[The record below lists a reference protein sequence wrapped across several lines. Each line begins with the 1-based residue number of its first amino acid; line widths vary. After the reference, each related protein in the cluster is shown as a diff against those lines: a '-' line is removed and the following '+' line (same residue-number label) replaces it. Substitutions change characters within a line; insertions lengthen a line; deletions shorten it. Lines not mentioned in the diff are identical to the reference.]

1 MVNAARPS
9 SNSDKEIINLRNKF
23 YDWLME
29 KGTLELNVKRDSWL
43 KRKAAEL
50 ADLKPTPATV
60 ELAVNLQALSML
72 WKGYQI
78 SFSIA
83 FQIGLLQ
90 FFPVTLGD
98 NLGIMMQALAEDE
111 PTNFKVIEAFYNC
124 MLTKKEEIYGYSS
137 FQKAIKT
144 ILPKPYQVA
153 MSNFPSLTD
162 LIQIAARQYF
172 MILIAELAEVCQDIG
187 PSIIAHRDNF
197 WEQLEIVSIRD
208 NFQPLIK
215 AYHKFCQYFKDGAPF
230 DKAFEY
236 YELVTSITNDLIQM
250 EGAEAKRIR
259 SAHVD
264 KLVVVQA
271 STSQTKGSNPEESEE
286 RLVNE
291 EVERAMR
298 HKFNLAMNYVEE
310 LHQGLR
316 SGTVRDKFHPTTRAD
331 EEQIHEIATLF
342 RDLMTPQHI
351 KDLQEVDYKINLEVS
366 KTNLPEVVKSK
377 VNALTSIL
385 HTRIRNSKATQSTYS
400 SGESSGELWGKALAE
415 AFSSQL
421 QDHSLATSDD
431 QQLLSNRPSLQN
443 NPVIWR
449 GIKSTIEREFTTIS
463 SANAD
468 ILLDCLRR
476 VQTFFMTQE
485 ISQRIYSVLKGTNDS
500 EKNHLLQWAQN
511 KLNGL
516 QEYPR
521 LITSYELDKLRNV
534 FMNLIKPDSREHSS
548 AEWEQKLCL
557 MVSELSSSDLAMM
570 MVEIVGDFGQLLSAQ
585 RLHRRLEEEV
595 KPSVKPETYS
605 ILQRILPGE
614 DGTTEFQPDEFQQ
627 KKLIEMLETSKG
639 SDIVKFLNC
648 FNLNQ

>member
-78 SFSIA
+78 SFSI
-83 FQIGLLQ
+83 
-90 FFPVTLGD
+90 GD

-111 PTNFKVIEAFYNC
+111 PTNFKVIEGFYNC

-137 FQKAIKT
+137 FQKAIKA

-162 LIQIAARQYF
+162 LIQIAPRQYF

-187 PSIIAHRDNF
+187 PSIIAHRENF

-215 AYHKFCQYFKDGAPF
+215 AYQKFCQYFKDGAPF

-236 YELVTSITNDLIQM
+236 YELVTSITNDLMQM

-385 HTRIRNSKATQSTYS
+385 HTRIRNSKTAQSTYS
-400 SGESSGELWGKALAE
+400 SGESSGELWGQALAE

-449 GIKSTIEREFTTIS
+449 GIK
-463 SANAD
+463 N
-468 ILLDCLRR
+468 
-476 VQTFFMTQE
+476 
-485 ISQRIYSVLKGTNDS
+485 SVLKGTNDS
-500 EKNHLLQWAQN
+500 EKTHLLQWAQN

-521 LITSYELDKLRNV
+521 LITSYELDQLRNV

-557 MVSELSSSDLAMM
+557 MMSELSSSDLAMM

-605 ILQRILPGE
+605 ILQRILPGK

>member
-72 WKGYQI
+72 WKG
-78 SFSIA
+78 
-83 FQIGLLQ
+83 
-90 FFPVTLGD
+90 D
-98 NLGIMMQALAEDE
+98 NLGIMMQALAEEE

-162 LIQIAARQYF
+162 LIQIAPRQYF
-172 MILIAELAEVCQDIG
+172 MILIAELCQDIG
-187 PSIIAHRDNF
+187 PSIIAHRETF

-208 NFQPLIK
+208 NFQPLTK
-215 AYHKFCQYFKDGAPF
+215 AYQKFCQYFKDGAPF

-236 YELVTSITNDLIQM
+236 YELVTSITNDLMQM
-250 EGAEAKRIR
+250 EEAEAKRIR
-259 SAHVD
+259 STHID

-271 STSQTKGSNPEESEE
+271 STSQTKGSNPEEAEE

-291 EVERAMR
+291 ELERAMR

-316 SGTVRDKFHPTTRAD
+316 SGTVRDKFHPTARAD
-331 EEQIHEIATLF
+331 EEQIHEIAILF

-385 HTRIRNSKATQSTYS
+385 HTRIRNSKTTQSTYS